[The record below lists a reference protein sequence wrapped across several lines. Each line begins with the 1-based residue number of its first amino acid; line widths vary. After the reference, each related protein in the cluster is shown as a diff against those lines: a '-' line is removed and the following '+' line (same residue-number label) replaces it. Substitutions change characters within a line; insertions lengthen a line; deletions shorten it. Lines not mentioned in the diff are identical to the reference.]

1 MDCTQAK
8 IIRLIDDNR
17 DRILSFARDIYAHGE
32 LGYKEFRTARRFTD
46 EVKQLGLPTQ
56 EGLAITGVKATLN
69 EANKDNFTLALIGEL
84 DALRIPNHAQYN
96 PETEGAHCCGH
107 NCQLAGVLGAAIA
120 LSDPEV
126 ARALD
131 GRVVFFAVPAEEYGE
146 IDFKNQ
152 LKEAGKIRYGGGK
165 CELIRIG
172 AFDDIDM
179 SITNHT
185 ELGNQVT
192 LRNVASNG
200 FVSKVIRYHGKAA
213 HAAESPHLG
222 VNALNAASLGLSALH
237 YQRET
242 FRDDDHVRIHAI
254 MTRGGDLVNVVPED
268 VVLEALVR
276 AGNRDALE
284 DAAAKTDRA
293 FFAGGAALGA
303 QVEIETLPG
312 YLPRLLQDIPPEL
325 ISAAQLAA
333 GDRYPVDVRDDSAHP
348 EASSTDVGDLQHV
361 SPTLTFYSGGATGAF
376 HGSNFDIADEE
387 LAIIVTAK
395 IFALSAYHFLKNG
408 AAGAKSFVAAHP
420 SPFTKQAYVDY
431 MESMMKVERRP

>member
-242 FRDDDHVRIHAI
+242 FRDNDHVRIHAI

-303 QVEIETLPG
+303 QVEIETQPG

-333 GDRYPVDVRDDSAHP
+333 GDR
-348 EASSTDVGDLQHV
+348 
-361 SPTLTFYSGGATGAF
+361 
-376 HGSNFDIADEE
+376 
-387 LAIIVTAK
+387 
-395 IFALSAYHFLKNG
+395 
-408 AAGAKSFVAAHP
+408 
-420 SPFTKQAYVDY
+420 
-431 MESMMKVERRP
+431 